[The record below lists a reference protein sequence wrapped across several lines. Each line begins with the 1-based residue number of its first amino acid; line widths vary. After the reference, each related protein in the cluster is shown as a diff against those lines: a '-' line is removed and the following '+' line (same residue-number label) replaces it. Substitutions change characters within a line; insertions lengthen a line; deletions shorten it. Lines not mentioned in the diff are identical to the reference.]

1 MPIVRINEPIAAW
14 EDGDFAQ
21 GFALVSRKEVRQDRN
36 GRNYVD
42 LEITDATGVVPAKIW
57 PDSPAIKGHFNE
69 KDFVAFKGTVR
80 HFKDQLQLNLDFCRA
95 VEAEDYQK
103 GFDPSLLIPTT
114 PENLDELK
122 RRFAA
127 IFPKAIERAELQLLV
142 EEALRRFGAAFE
154 EHPAAKSIHH
164 AYRGGLLEHVVTMAE
179 LALKVAA
186 QYRELDRD
194 LLLLGVFF
202 HDLGKLR
209 ELGAMPANDYTLE
222 GQLLG
227 HIVLGQNMLH
237 ECVAAL
243 GDVVPRQWVLHLEH
257 LIVSHHGQREW
268 GSPVEPATAE
278 ALVLHQ
284 IDNLD
289 SKLNQLRTV
298 RRTAG
303 TGLQFLRP
311 LNRTVYLDP
320 ELGGS

>member
-1 MPIVRINEPIAAW
+1 MPAVRINEPIASW

-42 LEITDATGVVPAKIW
+42 LELTDATGSVPAKIW
-57 PDSPAIKGHFNE
+57 PDSPAVKGAFVE

-95 VEAEDYQK
+95 VEPEDRDK
-103 GFDPSLLIPTT
+103 GFDEALLIPTT

-127 IFPKAIERAELQLLV
+127 IYPAAIARPELQLLT
-142 EEALRRFGAAFE
+142 EEVLRRHGSAFA

-164 AYRGGLLEHVVTMAE
+164 AYRGGLLEHVVCMAE
-179 LALKVAA
+179 LALKVCD

-194 LLLLGVFF
+194 LVLLGVFF

-237 ECVAAL
+237 ECIAAL
-243 GDVVPRQWVLHLEH
+243 EGVVPRHLVLHLDH

-278 ALVLHQ
+278 AMALHL

-289 SKLNQLRTV
+289 SKLNQLRTI
-298 RRTAG
+298 RRNAG
-303 TGLQFLRP
+303 AGLQFLRP
-311 LNRTVYLDP
+311 LGRTVFFDP
-320 ELGGS
+320 ELAG